1 MDGGLLVV
9 SRREY
14 LLKRLTEDFRMV
26 PGHGPDLSKMTDEEL
41 EKRLKFLES
50 AFKMAWEE
58 EDEEGD
64 IYKTAAQGPGL
75 VNLDN

>member
-14 LLKRLTEDFRMV
+14 LIKRLTEDFMMV

-41 EKRLKFLES
+41 EKRLRFLES
-50 AFKMAWEE
+50 AFKMAWAE
-58 EDEEGD
+58 EDNEDGED
-64 IYKTAAQGPGL
+64 I
-75 VNLDN
+75 

>member
-1 MDGGLLVV
+1 MDGGLLVA

-14 LLKRLTEDFRMV
+14 LIKRLTEDFRMV

-41 EKRLKFLES
+41 EKRLGFLES

-58 EDEEGD
+58 EEDEDED
-64 IYKTAAQGPGL
+64 I
-75 VNLDN
+75 

>member
-1 MDGGLLVV
+1 MA

-14 LLKRLTEDFRMV
+14 LIKRLTEDFRMV

-41 EKRLKFLES
+41 EKRLRFLEF

-58 EDEEGD
+58 DNEEED
-64 IYKTAAQGPGL
+64 I
-75 VNLDN
+75 

>member
-1 MDGGLLVV
+1 MV

-14 LLKRLTEDFRMV
+14 LIKRLTEDFRMV

-41 EKRLKFLES
+41 EKRLEFLES

-58 EDEEGD
+58 EDED
-64 IYKTAAQGPGL
+64 I
-75 VNLDN
+75 

>member
-1 MDGGLLVV
+1 MV

-14 LLKRLTEDFRMV
+14 LIKRLTEDFMMV

-41 EKRLKFLES
+41 EKRLRFLES

-58 EDEEGD
+58 EDEEEEED
-64 IYKTAAQGPGL
+64 I
-75 VNLDN
+75 

>member
-1 MDGGLLVV
+1 MV

-50 AFKMAWEE
+50 ALKMAWEE
-58 EDEEGD
+58 EEEEED
-64 IYKTAAQGPGL
+64 I
-75 VNLDN
+75 

>member
-1 MDGGLLVV
+1 MV

-14 LLKRLTEDFRMV
+14 LIKRLTEDFMMV

-41 EKRLKFLES
+41 EKQLRFLES

-58 EDEEGD
+58 EEENEEED
-64 IYKTAAQGPGL
+64 I
-75 VNLDN
+75 

>member
-14 LLKRLTEDFRMV
+14 LIKRLTEDFRMV

-41 EKRLKFLES
+41 EKRLRFIES

-58 EDEEGD
+58 EDEEED
-64 IYKTAAQGPGL
+64 I
-75 VNLDN
+75 

>member
-1 MDGGLLVV
+1 MV

-14 LLKRLTEDFRMV
+14 LIKRLTEDFRMV

-41 EKRLKFLES
+41 AKRLKFLES

-58 EDEEGD
+58 EDEEEKD